1 MKKFSFIAV
10 ALAIV
15 GTVSCEREII
25 DTNVPEANLET
36 LTATIGEPD
45 TKTTLESPENAHI
58 DGSKIHWCKEDALS
72 VFDGI
77 NNHSYTIKNK
87 GEYTNSNVAV
97 FEGEKLNDAEGY
109 YALYPYTEDAELNG
123 TTITG
128 AVLPTIQT
136 AVVGNIPE
144 GAALSVAYTN
154 DKSSISFKNVA
165 TIIGFTLAEAAEKV
179 EFIAKGEESIS
190 GIIDITYD
198 GENAPEYTVQSEN
211 GSNKVTLS
219 NLEAGTY
226 FFTILPDVTLSQGY
240 ELKIND
246 LIAKTGAVGVKL
258 ERSKVYSLGEL
269 NTVAL
274 VTLQNALNAGGNVS
288 LTSDVTVSASAG
300 LSVPAGKTVT
310 LDLGGNELTVE
321 GSNFVNNGTLTIT
334 NGTVSGN
341 DTQAGRRAI
350 VNNGTLTLEN
360 VTVNQIYKAGG
371 AAIINDGGTMII
383 NEGTTVVAANMAI
396 SNKNNATLTINGGEF
411 TGAGGPN
418 ANPSYCICNQLS
430 SELTVN
436 GGTFVGNHGALANTE
451 GSVATLNAGTF
462 KAEGERAHYAIYCA
476 AQEGDPAHVTY
487 HPTNVILDASTALA
501 GGKKTIYVG
510 NDGSTV
516 EKMPIYLYV
525 KNDMGWG
532 KLNLYGWL
540 VADDK
545 HKMNGEWPGSELL
558 TKETVNE
565 TDFYRFE
572 IPEGFIGKEIGLILN
587 NGTKQLSDYIVTL
600 TEDSYIRLTPG
611 TPIEIDPTDKKS
623 FRYRIYVYDQ
633 ANKRD
638 VNIHYWGIGESNYPG
653 VKINKY
659 VDYDYKSLGYYEI
672 PEQAYNG
679 TTFNYLLNVNG
690 DELKTSNLS
699 IVNPNSDL
707 FIGYWNN
714 TGGKGFWMDNSKP
727 YIYADNCN

>member
-198 GENAPEYTVQSEN
+198 GENAPEYTVQSEK

-226 FFTILPDVTLSQGY
+226 FFTILPDITLSQGY

-476 AQEGDPAHVTY
+476 AQTGDPAHVTY

-516 EKMPIYLYV
+516 EPIKQERNLAFSESTVTATFGSSFTNFTKPILSGDTEGV
-525 KNDMGWG
+525 KYTSSNTA
-532 KLNLYGWL
+532 
-540 VADDK
+540 VA
-545 HKMNGEWPGSELL
+545 
-558 TKETVNE
+558 TVNE
-565 TDFYRFE
+565 ANGDVTFKSTGSTVITAKVEATTTHNEAIATYTLNVTQKVRIFVNVYPYYHSWDNWQTTPKIYYWGDYSSNGWPGNELIAGPSSNKEAFYYEFDYSSTKTLNFV
-572 IPEGFIGKEIGLILN
+572 INNALCNGKEEKSHDSAKLTMNQDYYYSVWTDWSDGKLVLN
-587 NGTKQLSDYIVTL
+587 K
-600 TEDSYIRLTPG
+600 
-611 TPIEIDPTDKKS
+611 DK
-623 FRYRIYVYDQ
+623 
-633 ANKRD
+633 
-638 VNIHYWGIGESNYPG
+638 
-653 VKINKY
+653 
-659 VDYDYKSLGYYEI
+659 
-672 PEQAYNG
+672 
-679 TTFNYLLNVNG
+679 
-690 DELKTSNLS
+690 
-699 IVNPNSDL
+699 
-707 FIGYWNN
+707 
-714 TGGKGFWMDNSKP
+714 
-727 YIYADNCN
+727 

>member
-1 MKKFSFIAV
+1 M
-10 ALAIV
+10 
-15 GTVSCEREII
+15 
-25 DTNVPEANLET
+25 
-36 LTATIGEPD
+36 
-45 TKTTLESPENAHI
+45 
-58 DGSKIHWCKEDALS
+58 
-72 VFDGI
+72 
-77 NNHSYTIKNK
+77 
-87 GEYTNSNVAV
+87 AV

-165 TIIGFTLAEAAEKV
+165 TIIGFTLAEVAEKV

-198 GENAPEYTVQSEN
+198 GENAPEYTVQSEK

-226 FFTILPDVTLSQGY
+226 FFTILPDITLSQGY

-246 LIAKTGAVGVKL
+246 LIAKTGAVGMKL

-300 LSVPAGKTVT
+300 LSVPEGKTVT

-360 VTVNQIYKAGG
+360 VTVNQIYQAGG

-418 ANPSYCICNQLS
+418 DHPSYCICNQLS

-436 GGTFVGNHGALANTE
+436 GGTFIGNHGAFANTE

-462 KAEGERAHYAIYCA
+462 IAEGERAHYAIYCA

-501 GGKKTIYVG
+501 GGKKTIYVK

-516 EKMPIYLYV
+516 EPDRVRLYIESEKTGFTMNIYI
-525 KNDMGWG
+525 WG
-532 KLNLYGWL
+532 LDSVDGVNT
-540 VADDK
+540 D
-545 HKMNGEWPGSELL
+545 WPG
-558 TKETVNE
+558 K
-565 TDFYRFE
+565 
-572 IPEGFIGKEIGLILN
+572 P
-587 NGTKQLSDYIVTL
+587 LSW
-600 TEDSYIRLTPG
+600 DS
-611 TPIEIDPTDKKS
+611 S
-623 FRYRIYVYDQ
+623 V
-633 ANKRD
+633 
-638 VNIHYWGIGESNYPG
+638 
-653 VKINKY
+653 NKY
-659 VDYDYKSLGYYEI
+659 YYDFPVEALGKSVNFLI
-672 PEQAYNG
+672 
-679 TTFNYLLNVNG
+679 NVNG
-690 DELKTSNLS
+690 DECKSADYTDIMLS
-699 IVNPNSDL
+699 DYANNQVLGWKWLYLNPNMWDVDGAWYAAYFFTKNVSGDYWSKTMKLDNENIYGVLIPGDYKNVIFCRMASGKQELSWDSRWNQSGDL
-707 FIGYWNN
+707 DIPTNGNN
-714 TGGKGFWMDNSKP
+714 LFQPSAWDGAATSWSKKSF
-727 YIYADNCN
+727 